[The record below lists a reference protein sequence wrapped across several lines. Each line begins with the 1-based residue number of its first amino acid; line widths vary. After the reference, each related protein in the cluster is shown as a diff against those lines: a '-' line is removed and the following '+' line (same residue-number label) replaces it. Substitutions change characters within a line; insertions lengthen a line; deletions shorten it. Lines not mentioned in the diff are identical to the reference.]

1 MYFMEAINKT
11 YIFKFGDKYFSSV
24 KQGNSKDIDTT
35 LDNLTLEDLILS
47 DDLGK
52 ASRFPF
58 GEEAKTRIQYQ
69 LSYKLIHMSGS
80 QMTLYNEE
88 LMSIVTKAVN
98 ESNEKSQYSSIFAV
112 DNYNNSDKKEE
123 EAAEKRKSFKM
134 NALFHN
140 KMYRFQKVN
149 SNEYLESF
157 TLAGTDEF
165 TFRNHGLKNVDSR
178 VVITSMTFT
187 NDIDKAYIF
196 NTNSGY
202 FGYDL
207 TEREVMDY
215 LEETGEVERFQSIN
229 TEGVTSLKIFKDRV
243 DMQGGSISIKR
254 GV

>member
-1 MYFMEAINKT
+1 METINKT
-11 YIFKFGDKYFSSV
+11 YVFKLGDKYFTSINLS
-24 KQGNSKDIDTT
+24 GSKDINTT
-35 LDNLTLEDLILS
+35 FDNLTIDDLILT

-58 GEEAKTRIQYQ
+58 GKEEESPTQYM
-69 LSYKLIHMSGS
+69 LFYKLNRLGG

-88 LMSIVTKAVN
+88 LMSIVTDAIN
-98 ESNEKSQYSSIFAV
+98 ESNEESKYSSILAV
-112 DNYNNSDKKEE
+112 ENYNESDKKEE
-123 EAAEKRKSFKM
+123 KPTEKRRNLKM
-134 NALFHN
+134 NALSHN

-149 SNEYLESF
+149 SDEYLESF
-157 TLAGTDEF
+157 TLADIDEF

-187 NDIDKAYIF
+187 NDIDKAHIF
-196 NTNSGY
+196 NTDSGY

-207 TEREVMDY
+207 IESEVMDY
-215 LEETGEVERFQSIN
+215 LEDTGKVERFQSIN